1 MIENR
6 ESDFRNFNKIFWILL
21 VVLLA
26 EVFYLALVRQF
37 DYDEFDSI
45 HSAWKLLAGEK
56 IYVDFFHHHHP
67 FFYYCLAGVIATIGE
82 RTLILIVMR
91 ILSYVMLVLLVL
103 ITYRFALSIF
113 KNRTIAFISAF
124 LLAGATIFID
134 SAIEIRAD
142 VPQTLCGL
150 LSFAFVFV
158 YFDNK
163 RLRYL
168 VSSAVL
174 LGISFLLLQKGVFSI
189 LLMAGLLAANAFKKH
204 ILWRDVFVYA
214 AAGILTV
221 APYYI
226 YLLCSGTFSVYFTFN
241 WLINM
246 KWLNRFTAFNGLG
259 VILRDCT
266 LLAVFYILGLIRFP
280 KITNEIRIGWLSL
293 GFLASNFLI
302 RCPYDHN
309 FMLSIPF
316 MAIIAGNSI
325 YRIFVRH
332 PKGLAVVLIIAF
344 AVPSIFVFNRVKKD
358 NRRQLEIVEYVL
370 SITDPTDRI
379 YDGNAAFNI
388 FRKDIDFFWFS
399 IKSDRALAT
408 YQTMAEY
415 NYDIYKL
422 IEKFKPKIISGFR
435 IDNMQVP
442 VIADHYIQSDV
453 HKDLFI
459 RSDGMK

>member
-6 ESDFRNFNKIFWILL
+6 ESNLRNLNKILWILL

-26 EVFYLALVRQF
+26 AVFFLAVRRHF
-37 DYDEFDSI
+37 DHDEFDSI
-45 HSAWKLLAGEK
+45 HATWKILVGEK

-67 FFYYCLAGVIATIGE
+67 FFYYCLAGVIAALGE
-82 RTLILIVMR
+82 QTLTVIVMR
-91 ILSYVMLVLLVL
+91 ILSYVMLVLMVL

-113 KNRTIAFISAF
+113 KNRTIAFASAV

-134 SAIEIRAD
+134 SAIEIRSD

-174 LGISFLLLQKGVFSI
+174 LGISFLFLQKGVFSI
-189 LLMAGLLAANAFKKH
+189 FLMAGLLAANAFKKH
-204 ILWRDVFVYA
+204 ILWRDVFVYV

-226 YLLCSGTFSVYFTFN
+226 YLLCSGGFSAYFTFN

-266 LLAVFYILGLIRFP
+266 LLTVFYILGLIRFT
-280 KITNEIRIGWLSL
+280 KTTNEIRIGWLSL
-293 GFLASNFLI
+293 GLLASNFFI
-302 RCPYDHN
+302 RCPYKQS
-309 FMLSIPF
+309 FMLSMPF
-316 MAIIAGNSI
+316 MAIIAANAMYSLFKE
-325 YRIFVRH
+325 RQ
-332 PKGLAVVLIIAF
+332 KLLAVVLLIMVAMSSVFI
-344 AVPSIFVFNRVKKD
+344 FNRVKKD

-370 SITDPTDRI
+370 SITDSTDYV
-379 YDGNAAFNI
+379 YDGNAAFNLY
-388 FRKDIDFFWFS
+388 RKDIDFFWFS
-399 IKSDRALAT
+399 VKPDRALAT

-415 NYDIYKL
+415 DYDIYEL
-422 IEKFKPKIISGFR
+422 IEKFKPKVISTFEIENIQNEIIA
-435 IDNMQVP
+435 NHYVP
-442 VIADHYIQSDV
+442 SERYEG
-453 HKDLFI
+453 LLI
-459 RSDGMK
+459 RNDDM